1 MAKHK
6 GQKAK
11 NKSKKAKKAQV
22 PLGPGGTLSK
32 KQKMMANKA
41 IVASYLQQKKA
52 HGAAQWLVCA
62 HIKLRAGAQL
72 LGVTQMRC

>member
-1 MAKHK
+1 MVRSVAKHRKQPSTGSSMAKHK

-32 KQKMMANKA
+32 KQKMNSAN
-41 IVASYLQQKKA
+41 VS
-52 HGAAQWLVCA
+52 
-62 HIKLRAGAQL
+62 RS
-72 LGVTQMRC
+72 

>member
-32 KQKMMANKA
+32 KQKMKANK
-41 IVASYLQQKKA
+41 VA
-52 HGAAQWLVCA
+52 
-62 HIKLRAGAQL
+62 
-72 LGVTQMRC
+72 VTPGSSSRKRTARTIRR

>member
-11 NKSKKAKKAQV
+11 NKSKKAKKAQI

-32 KQKMMANKA
+32 N
-41 IVASYLQQKKA
+41 
-52 HGAAQWLVCA
+52 
-62 HIKLRAGAQL
+62 R
-72 LGVTQMRC
+72 R

>member
-32 KQKMMANKA
+32 KQKMQSNKYA
-41 IVASYLQQKKA
+41 VAE
-52 HGAAQWLVCA
+52 AAA
-62 HIKLRAGAQL
+62 LRLIGESEP
-72 LGVTQMRC
+72 R